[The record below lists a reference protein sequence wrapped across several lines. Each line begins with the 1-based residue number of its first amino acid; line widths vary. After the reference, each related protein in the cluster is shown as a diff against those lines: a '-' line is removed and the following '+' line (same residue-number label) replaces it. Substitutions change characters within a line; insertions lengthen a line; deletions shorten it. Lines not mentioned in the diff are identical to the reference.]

1 MNEDSLLNLSNRMKN
16 DFYVGVVGSVRS
28 GKSTFINSFFKLMVL
43 PKIDD
48 EFIKNK
54 ILDELPQT
62 AAGRQIMTVEPKFI
76 PSTSLEL
83 NINDTLMN
91 VRLVD
96 CVGEIIPS
104 SEGYGSDVEPRLVKT
119 PWFDEAIPFKEAA
132 QIGTEK
138 VIFNHSNL
146 GIYITSDGSFNEFK
160 RADYEKIE
168 NNLIPKIINMNKP
181 FVIILNTK
189 DPKSVASN
197 KLCKALEEKWNTTV
211 IAINALELTE
221 DDCNKIL
228 SKALEEFP
236 IADLELM
243 LPEYIEAIGDDIP
256 LKLEI
261 DEALKNVQVKYK
273 RVKEVNMLCEDLR
286 KTKLFSNVTLN
297 LLEPSTG
304 EASIDLELD
313 DSKYK
318 EIIDYL
324 LGDNANSKGEFISYL
339 YKCKK
344 ANAIYEQVNDAIKQ
358 AEETGYGVSIPRISD
373 MKLLAP
379 EVVKKNG
386 MYGVKLSAKAPCIHM
401 IAVNLEASFTPI
413 IGSEEQSKMLMESL
427 NTDQKEEDLVWNTEF
442 FGKKLCD
449 IVNDSMKS
457 KVKSIPEKSKDK
469 IKNVLDKIM
478 NSERNNL
485 IAIIL

>member
-1 MNEDSLLNLSNRMKN
+1 MNDSLLNLSSRMKN

-43 PKIDD
+43 PNIDD
-48 EFIKNK
+48 EFLKNK

-104 SEGYGSDVEPRLVKT
+104 SEGYGSDSEPRLVKT
-119 PWFDEAIPFKEAA
+119 PWFDEPIPFKEAA

-138 VIFNHSNL
+138 VIYSHSNL

-168 NNLIPKIINMNKP
+168 NNLIPKMKELNKP
-181 FVIILNTK
+181 FVIVLNTK
-189 DPKSVASN
+189 DPKSSSSI
-197 KLCKALEEKWNTTV
+197 KLCKDLEKKWGITTK
-211 IAINALELTE
+211 AINACEMTKE
-221 DDCNKIL
+221 DCNDIL
-228 SKALEEFP
+228 KLSLEEFP
-236 IADLELM
+236 VADLEIA
-243 LPEYIEAIGDDIP
+243 LPDYIEVLGEDIP
-256 LKLEI
+256 LKAQI
-261 DEALKNVQVKYK
+261 DEVLKSTQAKYK
-273 RVKEVNMLCEDLR
+273 KIKEVNSLCEDL
-286 KTKLFSNVTLN
+286 KSSKLFSNVTLN

-304 EASIDLELD
+304 EASIELD
-313 DSKYK
+313 LDEMKYK

-324 LGDNANSKGEFISYL
+324 IGDNCKTKGAFISYL
-339 YKCKK
+339 YKSKK
-344 ANAIYEQVNDAIKQ
+344 ANQIYDQVNDAVNQ
-358 AEETGYGVSIPRISD
+358 AHECGYGVSVPRISD
-373 MKLLAP
+373 MKLLPP

-401 IAVNLEASFTPI
+401 IAVDLEASFTPI

-427 NTDQKEEDLVWNTEF
+427 NTEQKEEDIVWNTEF